1 MNERT
6 TTAAALFQQLD
17 PGVQDMILNIM
28 RNLVQSGMTKK
39 EIFGDEMEVST
50 NDK

>member
-6 TTAAALFQQLD
+6 TTAATLFQQLD
-17 PGVQDMILNIM
+17 PGRQDMLLGIM
-28 RNLVQSGMTKK
+28 RELVQSGMTKK

-50 NDK
+50 NE